1 MRRIGYLAVCIVVAL
16 AVALLSGVSGAAEKK
31 KKKAI
36 GPGKARWDI
45 KTTIPAFAIV
55 MFPRD
60 VDLQTLLAIRPPP
73 GAKGHSRR
81 MDHMRY
87 PQAPNAA
94 GLTEGDIIRVRGWI
108 HLVAAEPDGDYH
120 IQVAQ
125 TKNSQARC
133 FIVEVPRPT
142 KKFVKDD
149 DRVLHAAAMVRE
161 AIRMAAE
168 LVRRRVA
175 VIATIRGPP
184 AAFAAKAAT
193 TTIPIVFLVG
203 EDPARLGLVASL
215 ARPGGNLTGVNF
227 FNTELAAK
235 RLELLRE
242 LVPTAK
248 SVAVLVNP
256 AEATNTESVV
266 RDAEGAVRAMGLQ
279 IQVLNASTSRE
290 IDAAF
295 ATVVRERPDALF
307 VGPGPF
313 FTARRVQ
320 LALLAAIHRVPA
332 IYPGRQ
338 YVEAGALMSYGAS
351 LADSCRQVGV
361 YVGRILKGAKPADLP
376 VLQSSKFEL
385 VINHQ
390 TARSLGLEV
399 PTTLLAS
406 ADEVI
411 E

>member
-1 MRRIGYLAVCIVVAL
+1 VQFGHLKRREFIT
-16 AVALLSGVSGAAEKK
+16 LLGGAAAAWPMAVDAQQPALPVIGFLSPTPPD
-31 KKKAI
+31 AI
-36 GPGKARWDI
+36 ADLLRAFRQGLKESGFAESENVAIEYRWAENQIDRL
-45 KTTIPAFAIV
+45 PA
-55 MFPRD
+55 
-60 VDLQTLLAIRPPP
+60 L
-73 GAKGHSRR
+73 
-81 MDHMRY
+81 
-87 PQAPNAA
+87 
-94 GLTEGDIIRVRGWI
+94 
-108 HLVAAEPDGDYH
+108 
-120 IQVAQ
+120 
-125 TKNSQARC
+125 
-133 FIVEVPRPT
+133 
-142 KKFVKDD
+142 
-149 DRVLHAAAMVRE
+149 
-161 AIRMAAE
+161 AAE
-168 LVRRRVA
+168 LVRRQVA
-175 VIATIRGPP
+175 VIATIGGPP

-193 TTIPIVFLVG
+193 TTIPIIFLVG

-242 LVPTAK
+242 LLPTDK
-248 SVAVLVNP
+248 RVAVLVNP

-266 RDAEGAVRAMGLQ
+266 RDAEVAARAMGLQ

-320 LALLAAIHRVPA
+320 IVLLAAIHRVPA

-351 LADSCRQVGV
+351 LADSSRQVGA
-361 YVGRILKGAKPADLP
+361 YAGRILKGAKPADLP
-376 VLQSSKFEL
+376 VVQSSQFEL

-390 TARSLGLEV
+390 TARSFGLPV
-399 PTTLLAS
+399 PPTLLAT